1 MTQALGALADRVAGS
16 VIRPDDEAYEEARR
30 VYNGMIDARPAAI
43 VRCATEDDVVAV
55 VRLAAE
61 KGMELAVRG
70 GGHSVPGFGT
80 ADGAIVADLS
90 GLQSVEVDDGRRT
103 AAAGGGTTWGRF
115 NDVTAA
121 HGLATTGGIISTTGI
136 GGLTLGGG
144 IGYLCRGHGLSCD
157 NLVSARVVT
166 ADGSLVTADENE
178 NADLFWALR
187 GGGGNFGVVTEFTY
201 RLHPVTTIY
210 GGPMFFEL
218 ADGAAVLRY
227 FRDFIATAPREF
239 GGFPAF
245 QIAPPLPFVP
255 ENRAG
260 EPFVALVSCW
270 TGPEEEGRQILDGF
284 RAVSA
289 PVAEHIG
296 PMPYP
301 ALNSAFDGLV
311 PPGLQHYWK
320 AAYVRDLTD
329 EAIAVHMEH
338 GPKVPTVNSTVHLY
352 PIDGAVH
359 DVPGDATA
367 FGHRDANFAP
377 VIAGMWPDPAD
388 NEANIR
394 WVRDYYA
401 AIAPHS
407 DAGGYINFA
416 SPDDQDKVADNYGA
430 NYRRLGEIK
439 RRYDPDNLFHL
450 NQNIKPGGLPTP
462 RQGTP

>member
-30 VYNGMIDARPAAI
+30 VYNAMVDVRPAAI
-43 VRCATEDDVVAV
+43 VRCAGEDDVVAV

-61 KGMELAVRG
+61 KGMDLAVRG

-80 ADGAIVADLS
+80 AEGAIVADLS
-90 GLQSVEVDDGRRT
+90 GLQSVRVDDATRT
-103 AAAGGGTTWGRF
+103 ASAGGGTTWGRF

-284 RAVSA
+284 RAVAA

-296 PMPYP
+296 ADAVPGAQQCLRRAGPARPAALLEGRLRPRPDRRGHRGAHGARTQGADRQLDGAPLPDRRRGPRRAGRRDGVRASGRELRPCHRRHVARPGRQRGATSAGSATTTPRSRPTPMP
-301 ALNSAFDGLV
+301 
-311 PPGLQHYWK
+311 
-320 AAYVRDLTD
+320 AATSTSRHRTTRTRW
-329 EAIAVHMEH
+329 
-338 GPKVPTVNSTVHLY
+338 PTTTAPTTAAWARSRGATTPTTSST
-352 PIDGAVH
+352 
-359 DVPGDATA
+359 
-367 FGHRDANFAP
+367 
-377 VIAGMWPDPAD
+377 
-388 NEANIR
+388 
-394 WVRDYYA
+394 
-401 AIAPHS
+401 
-407 DAGGYINFA
+407 
-416 SPDDQDKVADNYGA
+416 
-430 NYRRLGEIK
+430 
-439 RRYDPDNLFHL
+439 
-450 NQNIKPGGLPTP
+450 
-462 RQGTP
+462 